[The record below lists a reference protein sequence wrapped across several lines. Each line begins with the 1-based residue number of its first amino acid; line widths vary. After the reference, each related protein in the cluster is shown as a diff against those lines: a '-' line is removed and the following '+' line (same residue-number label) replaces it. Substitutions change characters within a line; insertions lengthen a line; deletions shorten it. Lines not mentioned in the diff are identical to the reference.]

1 MLIDELKD
9 VKSYF
14 ENDNEINIVLN
25 TFDYLEHNEKSILAN
40 GYHFKEKKNRI
51 FYYENKTKIV
61 MLSICNNNLK
71 TSRLMPD
78 YTNSMVNLTSSIKKF
93 YGLESKYQTSSKLD
107 SYLDKN
113 YKHIVFLI
121 LDGLGPYII
130 KEALKP
136 GDILYDNLKETIS
149 AVFPPT
155 TACAIPCSASAK
167 LALETAWLGWENYI
181 KEIDRNIVLFT
192 GENYVTKEPTCINLK
207 KGLMKYDE
215 YFYSLGV
222 DAKDF
227 EPNFRP
233 GGYETFDDLL
243 KGLKKHIS
251 KDVSTFTYAYWGE
264 PDSTLHLYGVGS
276 PEANSVI
283 KSLNDS
289 LAKCLKGMKDDTL
302 VIVTADHG
310 HQNVINTK
318 LYEYK
323 DLYAMLERMP
333 SNEGRSLTFKVK
345 KEFHQQFKVKFEH
358 YFSDYYDLYSK
369 DDFLKLGFLG
379 DINKFGYNQRLDD
392 FLGDFIAIA
401 SNELYL
407 EYVDFKDDAFHFK
420 SAHAGITKNEME
432 TPLIIIKK

>member
-1 MLIDELKD
+1 
-9 VKSYF
+9 
-14 ENDNEINIVLN
+14 
-25 TFDYLEHNEKSILAN
+25 
-40 GYHFKEKKNRI
+40 
-51 FYYENKTKIV
+51 
-61 MLSICNNNLK
+61 
-71 TSRLMPD
+71 
-78 YTNSMVNLTSSIKKF
+78 
-93 YGLESKYQTSSKLD
+93 
-107 SYLDKN
+107 
-113 YKHIVFLI
+113 
-121 LDGLGPYII
+121 
-130 KEALKP
+130 
-136 GDILYDNLKETIS
+136 
-149 AVFPPT
+149 
-155 TACAIPCSASAK
+155 
-167 LALETAWLGWENYI
+167 
-181 KEIDRNIVLFT
+181 
-192 GENYVTKEPTCINLK
+192 
-207 KGLMKYDE
+207 MKYDE

-289 LAKCLKGMKDDTL
+289 LAKGLKGMKDDTL

-432 TPLIIIKK
+432 TPLIIIKNN

>member
-1 MLIDELKD
+1 M
-9 VKSYF
+9 
-14 ENDNEINIVLN
+14 
-25 TFDYLEHNEKSILAN
+25 
-40 GYHFKEKKNRI
+40 
-51 FYYENKTKIV
+51 
-61 MLSICNNNLK
+61 
-71 TSRLMPD
+71 
-78 YTNSMVNLTSSIKKF
+78 
-93 YGLESKYQTSSKLD
+93 
-107 SYLDKN
+107 
-113 YKHIVFLI
+113 
-121 LDGLGPYII
+121 
-130 KEALKP
+130 
-136 GDILYDNLKETIS
+136 
-149 AVFPPT
+149 
-155 TACAIPCSASAK
+155 
-167 LALETAWLGWENYI
+167 
-181 KEIDRNIVLFT
+181 
-192 GENYVTKEPTCINLK
+192 
-207 KGLMKYDE
+207 
-215 YFYSLGV
+215 
-222 DAKDF
+222 
-227 EPNFRP
+227 
-233 GGYETFDDLL
+233 
-243 KGLKKHIS
+243 
-251 KDVSTFTYAYWGE
+251 
-264 PDSTLHLYGVGS
+264 HLYGVGS

-289 LAKCLKGMKDDTL
+289 LAKGLKGMKDDTL